1 MTIGKKY
8 ELKLLT
14 SGNEPSPLVVSG
26 EGTFRFDSRKGTI
39 LSSRFTG
46 KLEFETEKE
55 MRIVPLKYNYRPVD
69 PGRYPTAR
77 RRRRGGGAT
86 GVRAEAPKRPAEPP
100 ADRLPIPDKEA
111 RDAAA
116 ALVEE
121 AFGDQCKAARSLD
134 NKLAMVDK
142 LIKAA
147 DGEKDPAQRF
157 ALLNRA
163 RLLAAGAGDL
173 GEARRAADEMVNSFR
188 IDGEKADVA
197 VLRAVAKTATGE
209 QNQPVA
215 EFGANLMEDA
225 ILADKFDLAEQL
237 QAIALRAARKC
248 GDTAL
253 VKRLQRRGKDLQ
265 RICEDFAATANAQA
279 ALEKDRD
286 DAAASLTVGKFYCFS
301 KGDWEKGLPLLA
313 RGADAALKSV
323 AEKEQANP
331 NTADERLALAD
342 QWWQLADDQKGGVKE
357 AMQLRAQKWYRE
369 AVSYLSGLGRAR
381 AEKRLEQ
388 LAKLFPEEP
397 LPEEHEP
404 AKPKPRKSAAEAKKP
419 RTPSAAGP
427 SPNPAETR
435 TRIVGGGGRQFEDAA
450 PEGGVLIGFE
460 IGLGKWGPN
469 DVIATFRP
477 IFRNRQG
484 TEVLG
489 RQHGTPT
496 GKTIRVK
503 AKRGYAVAG
512 LKTKA
517 VAMVDGLSVIFMR
530 QGAHGLNVN
539 SSYESPWVG
548 GTGGMETT
556 LGGDGALVIGIVGRE
571 TDKDCPALGLMLKR

>member
-1 MTIGKKY
+1 
-8 ELKLLT
+8 
-14 SGNEPSPLVVSG
+14 
-26 EGTFRFDSRKGTI
+26 
-39 LSSRFTG
+39 
-46 KLEFETEKE
+46 
-55 MRIVPLKYNYRPVD
+55 
-69 PGRYPTAR
+69 
-77 RRRRGGGAT
+77 
-86 GVRAEAPKRPAEPP
+86 
-100 ADRLPIPDKEA
+100 
-111 RDAAA
+111 
-116 ALVEE
+116 
-121 AFGDQCKAARSLD
+121 
-134 NKLAMVDK
+134 MVDK

-147 DGEKDPAQRF
+147 DGEKDPAQWF

-265 RICEDFAATANAQA
+265 RICEDFAATADVQA

-419 RTPSAAGP
+419 WTPSAAGP

-450 PEGGVLIGFE
+450 PR
-460 IGLGKWGPN
+460 
-469 DVIATFRP
+469 A
-477 IFRNRQG
+477 
-484 TEVLG
+484 
-489 RQHGTPT
+489 
-496 GKTIRVK
+496 
-503 AKRGYAVAG
+503 A
-512 LKTKA
+512 
-517 VAMVDGLSVIFMR
+517 
-530 QGAHGLNVN
+530 
-539 SSYESPWVG
+539 
-548 GTGGMETT
+548 
-556 LGGDGALVIGIVGRE
+556 
-571 TDKDCPALGLMLKR
+571 C